1 MTNTVPVSDDKRFD
15 NLQVLSIAPLMADA
29 IEAVFEDRSR
39 QRALRRRQRL
49 VPGGSSVRVGAACRF
64 GGSDVPPLARG
75 LLAMPDT
82 KLAAE
87 VRTDKGSRPAGRLR
101 RDGRLPGVVYGL
113 GDDAISVTVSAK
125 QLGGILSSR
134 TGANTLIT
142 LQIDGRDQL
151 ALARQVQRDAV
162 KGTLLHVDFVRVRA
176 DQTIQAEVRLSLL
189 GQPEGVSQGG
199 MLEQLMHSLTV
210 EGLPGQLPTEIEHD
224 VTGLVLGDQLHVS
237 DVQLPAGVVI
247 TNDATELIAMISVPR
262 GLAEGEGE
270 VAAEAAE
277 GAEGEEGA
285 AAAPAEEAAA
295 QE

>member
-1 MTNTVPVSDDKRFD
+1 
-15 NLQVLSIAPLMADA
+15 
-29 IEAVFEDRSR
+29 
-39 QRALRRRQRL
+39 
-49 VPGGSSVRVGAACRF
+49 
-64 GGSDVPPLARG
+64 
-75 LLAMPDT
+75 MPDT
-82 KLAAE
+82 LLPAE
-87 VRTDKGSRPAGRLR
+87 VRTERGSRPAGRLR

-113 GDDAISVTVSAK
+113 GNPAVAVTVSAK

-142 LQIDGRDQL
+142 LQIDGRGEL

-162 KGTLLHVDFVRVRA
+162 KGTLLHVDFVRVLA

-224 VTGLVLGDQLHVS
+224 VSPMVLGDQLHVG
-237 DVQLPAGVVI
+237 DVALPAGVVI
-247 TNDATELIAMISVPR
+247 TNEPDELIAMISVPR

-270 VAAEAAE
+270 VAAEPVEGEEGAEAVE
-277 GAEGEEGA
+277 GAEGEAPSED
-285 AAAPAEEAAA
+285 AAP